1 MQKILKTVNEEME
14 LALDALGRNFS
25 KLRTGKASPAIL
37 DDIRIDYYGTPTPIK
52 QLANVT
58 VPEPRTIVIQP
69 WDKTVLAEVERAIL
83 GANIGVTPDNDGN
96 VIRLPFQALT
106 EEKRK
111 EIVRQVRK
119 LGEDAKISIRNIRRD
134 ANDQV
139 KQMEKDSKISE
150 DEEFNFGK
158 DIQEVTDKWIKE
170 VDKSIANKEVDVLS
184 V

>member
-1 MQKILKTVNEEME
+1 MQNILKTVNEEME

-111 EIVRQVRK
+111 EIVKQVRK

-134 ANDQV
+134 ANNQV

-150 DEEFNFGK
+150 DEGFNFGK

>member
-37 DDIRIDYYGTPTPIK
+37 DDMRIDYYGTPTPIK

-69 WDKTVLAEVERAIL
+69 WDKTILAEVERAIL

-158 DIQEVTDKWIKE
+158 DIQEITDKWIKE
-170 VDKSIANKEVDVLS
+170 VDQSIANKEVDVLS